1 MIYLIVLRKI
11 KIVRKMLKFIC
22 VNAII
27 QITNEYLSRE
37 VEGTAL

>member
-1 MIYLIVLRKI
+1 MINLIVLRKI
-11 KIVRKMLKFIC
+11 KIVRKILKLTC

-37 VEGTAL
+37 VEGMAL